1 MSGLLAQTGSSAALG
16 AVLFWACALTVGGS
30 ALGVVISRNIVRT
43 AVCLMFTLLGVAGL
57 YFLLA
62 AEFLAAVQL
71 VVYAGGTLILIIFG
85 VMLTNKSPF
94 AKLQAKPMEVA
105 GAVAIAVVLMVAMC
119 WGIVHVK
126 YASHPLAGGVYA
138 MDKLGVVLLGD
149 FLIPFEIISVLLLLV
164 MIGAAYLAKGRR
176 AGSDVGSV
184 SADAVRAGNAPSASA
199 EADPAGVAGATKGAR
214 P

>member
-1 MSGLLAQTGSSAALG
+1 MSALLAQLDTAVLG
-16 AVLFWACALTVGGS
+16 PVLFWLCALTVGGS

-85 VMLTNKSPF
+85 VMLTSKSPF
-94 AKLQAKPMEVA
+94 AKLQAKPAEVA
-105 GAVAIAVVLMVAMC
+105 GAVAIAVVLMVGMA

-126 YASHPLAGGVYA
+126 YASRPLADGMYQ
-138 MDKLGVVLLGD
+138 MDKLGIVLLGD

-176 AGSDVGSV
+176 EGSTAGSA
-184 SADAVRAGNAPSASA
+184 SADAGGVIPPRSASA
-199 EADPAGVAGATKGAR
+199 EADPTGMGSATKGGHQ
-214 P
+214 